1 MTARLEALAASPDE
15 PASEPGDVGAMTPK
29 ALAAAVAVAR
39 FLARRPPADAAA
51 LAAQML
57 AAAAHRPPAAR
68 ALRALAARFAPF
80 FFPPAVAAAAA
91 RVAAAAVQP
100 PPPPRG
106 RPQPPAPAAAAA
118 LGAVA
123 LALAPE
129 LPWDLC
135 FPSPPPTPPP
145 PLAPAWPRE
154 ALAAACLAGALAA
167 GGADARGAGALR
179 GAPRAWAAAFGARLG
194 FVAAM
199 APTAQ
204 LAFAGGD
211 AGDEWGG
218 AWRARGG
225 AGGLPRWAQLCLAAL
240 WARAAPPDRA
250 PLEPLLV
257 CISVDTGVPH
267 LAAAAAAEGRGAAAA
282 RAALAAFPAAAPLRV
297 WMAWDAGQRLQGLAR
312 ATPAGTPRDAAAGA
326 GAEAGAADAARGCA
340 WAAMLRGVF
349 LPCQFGG
356 DVGALLAEAFW
367 AVARLGAA
375 GAGAGAGAGTSLAVR
390 VVLHRMALHD
400 ARHGGGGGD
409 GSEDKSAEAAGGGR
423 GGALWFPSLLLRA
436 FAGADGAGPEG
447 AEARRGL
454 EEAVA
459 WVPAVALVPTRAG
472 LREAMAALCRVLA
485 AGGAPRSARLV
496 RKVAAALA
504 AARVRAAAEG
514 AEAQRLVEGVARAW
528 GGAEGAEAQRFVAW
542 GEARHGAIRYTGA
555 RATEGSRA
563 PGSRVRRRRQ
573 RRLPPSP
580 PPPLVLSGHA
590 ASLTP
595 Y

>member
-1 MTARLEALAASPDE
+1 MVILT
-15 PASEPGDVGAMTPK
+15 
-29 ALAAAVAVAR
+29 
-39 FLARRPPADAAA
+39 
-51 LAAQML
+51 
-57 AAAAHRPPAAR
+57 
-68 ALRALAARFAPF
+68 
-80 FFPPAVAAAAA
+80 
-91 RVAAAAVQP
+91 
-100 PPPPRG
+100 
-106 RPQPPAPAAAAA
+106 
-118 LGAVA
+118 
-123 LALAPE
+123 
-129 LPWDLC
+129 
-135 FPSPPPTPPP
+135 
-145 PLAPAWPRE
+145 
-154 ALAAACLAGALAA
+154 
-167 GGADARGAGALR
+167 
-179 GAPRAWAAAFGARLG
+179 
-194 FVAAM
+194 
-199 APTAQ
+199 
-204 LAFAGGD
+204 
-211 AGDEWGG
+211 
-218 AWRARGG
+218 G

-297 WMAWDAGQRLQGLAR
+297 WMAWDAGQRLQGLTR

-472 LREAMAALCRVLA
+472 LREAT
-485 AGGAPRSARLV
+485 GGAVRGRGRSR
-496 RKVAAALA
+496 RS
-504 AARVRAAAEG
+504 G
-514 AEAQRLVEGVARAW
+514 A
-528 GGAEGAEAQRFVAW
+528 
-542 GEARHGAIRYTGA
+542 ARHGSRQAQQAA
-555 RATEGSRA
+555 RWRCSCA
-563 PGSRVRRRRQ
+563 
-573 RRLPPSP
+573 
-580 PPPLVLSGHA
+580 
-590 ASLTP
+590 
-595 Y
+595 